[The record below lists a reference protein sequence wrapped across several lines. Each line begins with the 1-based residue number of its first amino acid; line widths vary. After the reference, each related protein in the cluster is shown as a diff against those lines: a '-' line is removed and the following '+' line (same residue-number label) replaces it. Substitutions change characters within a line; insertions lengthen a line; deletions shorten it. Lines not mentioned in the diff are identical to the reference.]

1 MCRQCSGVT
10 WMSHNANTLEMI
22 VHFLEVLVAK
32 IDDNVSASLETLNL
46 IPIISEVSEMNAKKN
61 AEKFMSSKEQK
72 TPEGQA
78 PEEIITEQHDD
89 VEAVEPEVSAEQV
102 DPRDEK
108 IANLEAQLAEAQKR
122 EREVMLRAKADEDN
136 LRRRTEQDI
145 EKAHKFALE
154 KFVNE
159 LLPVIDSL
167 DRALEVA
174 DKANPEL
181 APMVEGIELTLK
193 SMLDVVRKFG
203 VEVIADTNVPLDPN
217 VHQAIAMVES
227 EDVAAGNVL
236 SVMQKGYTL
245 NGRTIRAAMVTVA
258 KAK

>member
-1 MCRQCSGVT
+1 
-10 WMSHNANTLEMI
+10 
-22 VHFLEVLVAK
+22 
-32 IDDNVSASLETLNL
+32 
-46 IPIISEVSEMNAKKN
+46 
-61 AEKFMSSKEQK
+61 MSSKEQK

-78 PEEIITEQHDD
+78 PEEIITEQHDE
-89 VEAVEPEVSAEQV
+89 VEAVEPDASAEQV

-108 IANLEAQLAEAQKR
+108 IANLEAQLVEAQNR
-122 EREVMLRAKADEDN
+122 EREGVLRIKAEMEN
-136 LRRRTEQDI
+136 LRRRTEMDV

-159 LLPVIDSL
+159 LLPVVDSL

-174 DKANPEL
+174 DKANPDN
-181 APMVEGIELTLK
+181 AAMIEGIELTLK

-227 EDVAAGNVL
+227 EDVTAGNVL
-236 SVMQKGYTL
+236 GVMQKGYTL

-258 KAK
+258 KAKA

>member
-1 MCRQCSGVT
+1 MLR
-10 WMSHNANTLEMI
+10 
-22 VHFLEVLVAK
+22 
-32 IDDNVSASLETLNL
+32 
-46 IPIISEVSEMNAKKN
+46 N
-61 AEKFMSSKEQK
+61 AENFMSSKEQK
-72 TPEGQA
+72 TPDGQA
-78 PEEIITEQHDD
+78 PEEVITEQQEAVD
-89 VEAVEPEVSAEQV
+89 VETAETAEQV
-102 DPRDEK
+102 DPRDEQ
-108 IANLEAQLAEAQKR
+108 IANLQAQLAEVQQR
-122 EREVMLRAKADEDN
+122 ERDAVLRSKAEIDN
-136 LRRRTEQDI
+136 MRRRTEQDV

-174 DKANPEL
+174 DKANPDMS
-181 APMVEGIELTLK
+181 AMIEGIELTLK

-227 EDVAAGNVL
+227 EDVAPGNVL
-236 SVMQKGYTL
+236 MVMQKGYTL

-258 KAK
+258 KAKA

>member
-1 MCRQCSGVT
+1 MCRECGGMT
-10 WMSHNANTLEMI
+10 RMPHNADALEMI
-22 VHFLEVLVAK
+22 IHFSEVLVAK
-32 IDDNVSASLETLNL
+32 IDDNVSTSLETLNL

-78 PEEIITEQHDD
+78 PEEIIMDQHEE
-89 VEAVEPEVSAEQV
+89 VEAVEPNDSAEQV

-108 IANLEAQLAEAQKR
+108 IANLEVQLAEAQTR
-122 EREVMLRAKADEDN
+122 ERDTVLRIKAEMEN

-174 DKANPEL
+174 DKANPDM
-181 APMVEGIELTLK
+181 AAMVEGIELTLK

-203 VEVIADTNVPLDPN
+203 VEVIVETNVPLDPN

-227 EDVAAGNVL
+227 EEVPAGNVL
-236 SVMQKGYTL
+236 GIMQKGYTL

>member
-1 MCRQCSGVT
+1 
-10 WMSHNANTLEMI
+10 
-22 VHFLEVLVAK
+22 
-32 IDDNVSASLETLNL
+32 
-46 IPIISEVSEMNAKKN
+46 
-61 AEKFMSSKEQK
+61 MSSKEQK

-78 PEEIITEQHDD
+78 PEEIITEQHDE
-89 VEAVEPEVSAEQV
+89 VEAVEPEASAEQV

-108 IANLEAQLAEAQKR
+108 IANLEAQLVEAQNR
-122 EREVMLRAKADEDN
+122 ERDGVLRIKAEMEN
-136 LRRRTEQDI
+136 LRRRTELDV

-174 DKANPEL
+174 DKANPDN
-181 APMVEGIELTLK
+181 AAMIEGIELTLK

-217 VHQAIAMVES
+217 VHQATAMVES
-227 EDVAAGNVL
+227 EEIEAGKVL
-236 SVMQKGYTL
+236 GVMKKGYTL

-258 KAK
+258 KAKA

>member
-1 MCRQCSGVT
+1 
-10 WMSHNANTLEMI
+10 
-22 VHFLEVLVAK
+22 
-32 IDDNVSASLETLNL
+32 
-46 IPIISEVSEMNAKKN
+46 
-61 AEKFMSSKEQK
+61 MSSKEQK

-78 PEEIITEQHDD
+78 PEEIITEQHDE
-89 VEAVEPEVSAEQV
+89 VEAVEPDASAEQV

-108 IANLEAQLAEAQKR
+108 IANLEAQLVEAQNR
-122 EREVMLRAKADEDN
+122 ERDGVLRIKAEMEN
-136 LRRRTEQDI
+136 LRHRTEQDV

-174 DKANPEL
+174 DKANPDN
-181 APMVEGIELTLK
+181 AAMIEGIELTLK
-193 SMLDVVRKFG
+193 SMLGVVRKFG
-203 VEVIADTNVPLDPN
+203 VEVIADTDVPLDPN

-227 EDVAAGNVL
+227 EEVEAGKVL
-236 SVMQKGYTL
+236 GVMQKGYTL

-258 KAK
+258 KAKA

>member
-1 MCRQCSGVT
+1 
-10 WMSHNANTLEMI
+10 
-22 VHFLEVLVAK
+22 
-32 IDDNVSASLETLNL
+32 
-46 IPIISEVSEMNAKKN
+46 
-61 AEKFMSSKEQK
+61 MSSKEQK

-89 VEAVEPEVSAEQV
+89 VEAVEPDASAEQV

-108 IANLEAQLAEAQKR
+108 IANLEAQLVEAQNR
-122 EREVMLRAKADEDN
+122 ERDSVLRIKAEMEN
-136 LRRRTEQDI
+136 LRRRTEQDV

-154 KFVNE
+154 KFINE

-167 DRALEVA
+167 DRALEAA
-174 DKANPEL
+174 DKANPDNT
-181 APMVEGIELTLK
+181 AMIEGIELTLK

-203 VEVIADTNVPLDPN
+203 VEVVGDTNVPLDPN

-227 EDVAAGNVL
+227 EDVEAGKVL
-236 SVMQKGYTL
+236 GVMQKGYTL

-258 KAK
+258 KAKA

>member
-1 MCRQCSGVT
+1 
-10 WMSHNANTLEMI
+10 
-22 VHFLEVLVAK
+22 
-32 IDDNVSASLETLNL
+32 
-46 IPIISEVSEMNAKKN
+46 
-61 AEKFMSSKEQK
+61 MSSKEQK

-89 VEAVEPEVSAEQV
+89 VEAVEPDASAEQV

-108 IANLEAQLAEAQKR
+108 IANLEAQLVEAQNR
-122 EREVMLRAKADEDN
+122 ERDSVLRIKAEMEN
-136 LRRRTEQDI
+136 LRRRTEQDV

-154 KFVNE
+154 KFINE

-174 DKANPEL
+174 DKANPGKP
-181 APMVEGIELTLK
+181 AMIEGIELTLK

-203 VEVIADTNVPLDPN
+203 VEVVGDTNVPLDPN

-227 EDVAAGNVL
+227 EDVEAGKVL
-236 SVMQKGYTL
+236 GVMQKGYTL

-258 KAK
+258 KAKA

>member
-1 MCRQCSGVT
+1 
-10 WMSHNANTLEMI
+10 
-22 VHFLEVLVAK
+22 
-32 IDDNVSASLETLNL
+32 
-46 IPIISEVSEMNAKKN
+46 
-61 AEKFMSSKEQK
+61 MSSKEQK

-78 PEEIITEQHDD
+78 PEEIITEQHDE
-89 VEAVEPEVSAEQV
+89 VEAVEPDASAEQV

-108 IANLEAQLAEAQKR
+108 IANLEAQLVEAQNR
-122 EREVMLRAKADEDN
+122 ERDSVLRIKAEMEN
-136 LRRRTEQDI
+136 LRRRTEQDV

-174 DKANPEL
+174 DKANPDN
-181 APMVEGIELTLK
+181 AAMIEGIELTLK

-203 VEVIADTNVPLDPN
+203 VEVVADTDVPLDPN

-227 EDVAAGNVL
+227 EEIEAGKVL
-236 SVMQKGYTL
+236 GVMQKGYTL

-258 KAK
+258 KAKA

>member
-1 MCRQCSGVT
+1 
-10 WMSHNANTLEMI
+10 
-22 VHFLEVLVAK
+22 
-32 IDDNVSASLETLNL
+32 
-46 IPIISEVSEMNAKKN
+46 
-61 AEKFMSSKEQK
+61 MSSKEQK

-78 PEEIITEQHDD
+78 PEEIITEQHDE
-89 VEAVEPEVSAEQV
+89 VEAVEPDASAEQV

-108 IANLEAQLAEAQKR
+108 IANLEAQLVEAQNR
-122 EREVMLRAKADEDN
+122 ERDSVLRIKAEMEN
-136 LRRRTEQDI
+136 LRRRTEQDV

-174 DKANPEL
+174 DKANPDN
-181 APMVEGIELTLK
+181 AAMIEGIELTLK
-193 SMLDVVRKFG
+193 SMLDVVSKFG
-203 VEVIADTNVPLDPN
+203 VEVIADTDVPLDPN

-227 EDVAAGNVL
+227 EEIEAGKVL
-236 SVMQKGYTL
+236 GVMQKGYTL

-258 KAK
+258 KAKA

>member
-1 MCRQCSGVT
+1 
-10 WMSHNANTLEMI
+10 
-22 VHFLEVLVAK
+22 
-32 IDDNVSASLETLNL
+32 
-46 IPIISEVSEMNAKKN
+46 
-61 AEKFMSSKEQK
+61 MSSKEQK

-78 PEEIITEQHDD
+78 PEEIITEQHDE
-89 VEAVEPEVSAEQV
+89 VEAVEPDTSAEQV

-108 IANLEAQLAEAQKR
+108 IANLEAQLVEAQNR
-122 EREVMLRAKADEDN
+122 ERDGVLRIKAEMEN
-136 LRRRTEQDI
+136 LRRRTELDV

-174 DKANPEL
+174 DKANPDN
-181 APMVEGIELTLK
+181 AAMIEGIELTLK

-203 VEVIADTNVPLDPN
+203 VEVIADTDVPLDPN

-236 SVMQKGYTL
+236 GVMQKGYTL

>member
-1 MCRQCSGVT
+1 
-10 WMSHNANTLEMI
+10 
-22 VHFLEVLVAK
+22 
-32 IDDNVSASLETLNL
+32 
-46 IPIISEVSEMNAKKN
+46 
-61 AEKFMSSKEQK
+61 MSSKEQK

-78 PEEIITEQHDD
+78 PEEIITEQHDE
-89 VEAVEPEVSAEQV
+89 VEAVEPDASAEQV

-108 IANLEAQLAEAQKR
+108 IANLEAQLVEAQNR
-122 EREVMLRAKADEDN
+122 ERDGVLRIKAEMEN
-136 LRRRTEQDI
+136 LRRRTELDV

-174 DKANPEL
+174 DKANPDN
-181 APMVEGIELTLK
+181 AAMIEGIELTLK

-203 VEVIADTNVPLDPN
+203 VEVIADTDVPLDPN

-227 EDVAAGNVL
+227 EDVTVGNVL
-236 SVMQKGYTL
+236 GVMQKGYTL

-258 KAK
+258 KAKA

>member
-1 MCRQCSGVT
+1 
-10 WMSHNANTLEMI
+10 
-22 VHFLEVLVAK
+22 
-32 IDDNVSASLETLNL
+32 
-46 IPIISEVSEMNAKKN
+46 
-61 AEKFMSSKEQK
+61 MSSKEQK

-78 PEEIITEQHDD
+78 PEEIITEQYDE
-89 VEAVEPEVSAEQV
+89 VEAVEPDASAEQV

-108 IANLEAQLAEAQKR
+108 IANLEAQLVEAQNR
-122 EREVMLRAKADEDN
+122 ERDSVLRIKAEMEN
-136 LRRRTEQDI
+136 LRRRTEQDV

-174 DKANPEL
+174 DKSNPDN
-181 APMVEGIELTLK
+181 AAMIEGIELTLK

-203 VEVIADTNVPLDPN
+203 VEVIADTDVPLDPN

-227 EDVAAGNVL
+227 EDVEAGKVL
-236 SVMQKGYTL
+236 GVMQKGYTL

-258 KAK
+258 KAKA

>member
-1 MCRQCSGVT
+1 M
-10 WMSHNANTLEMI
+10 
-22 VHFLEVLVAK
+22 
-32 IDDNVSASLETLNL
+32 
-46 IPIISEVSEMNAKKN
+46 
-61 AEKFMSSKEQK
+61 SKEQK

-78 PEEIITEQHDD
+78 PEEIITEQHDE
-89 VEAVEPEVSAEQV
+89 VEAVEPDASAEQV

-108 IANLEAQLAEAQKR
+108 IANLEAQLVEAQNR
-122 EREVMLRAKADEDN
+122 ERESVLRIKAEMEN
-136 LRRRTEQDI
+136 LRRRTEQDV

-174 DKANPEL
+174 DKANPDN
-181 APMVEGIELTLK
+181 AAMIEGIELTLK

-227 EDVAAGNVL
+227 EEIEAGKVL
-236 SVMQKGYTL
+236 GVMQKGYTL

-258 KAK
+258 KAKA

>member
-1 MCRQCSGVT
+1 
-10 WMSHNANTLEMI
+10 
-22 VHFLEVLVAK
+22 
-32 IDDNVSASLETLNL
+32 
-46 IPIISEVSEMNAKKN
+46 
-61 AEKFMSSKEQK
+61 MSSKEQK

-78 PEEIITEQHDD
+78 PEEIITEQHDE
-89 VEAVEPEVSAEQV
+89 VEAVEPDTSAEQV

-108 IANLEAQLAEAQKR
+108 IANLEVQLVEAQNR
-122 EREVMLRAKADEDN
+122 ERDGVLRIKAEMEN
-136 LRRRTEQDI
+136 LRRRTELDV

-174 DKANPEL
+174 DKANPDN
-181 APMVEGIELTLK
+181 AAMIEGIELTLK

-203 VEVIADTNVPLDPN
+203 VEVIADTDVPLDPN

-236 SVMQKGYTL
+236 GVMQKGYTL

-258 KAK
+258 KAKA

>member
-1 MCRQCSGVT
+1 
-10 WMSHNANTLEMI
+10 
-22 VHFLEVLVAK
+22 
-32 IDDNVSASLETLNL
+32 
-46 IPIISEVSEMNAKKN
+46 
-61 AEKFMSSKEQK
+61 MSSKEQK

-78 PEEIITEQHDD
+78 PEEIITEQHDE
-89 VEAVEPEVSAEQV
+89 VEAVEPDASAEQV

-108 IANLEAQLAEAQKR
+108 IANLEAQLVEAQNR
-122 EREVMLRAKADEDN
+122 ERDGVLRIKAEMEN
-136 LRRRTEQDI
+136 LRRRTEQDV

-174 DKANPEL
+174 DKANPDN
-181 APMVEGIELTLK
+181 AAMIEGIELTLK

-203 VEVIADTNVPLDPN
+203 VEVVADTNVPLDPN

-227 EDVAAGNVL
+227 EEVEAGKVL
-236 SVMQKGYTL
+236 GVMQKGYTL

-258 KAK
+258 KAKA